1 MCYWV
6 QQTNYFNVLGGPLI
20 RTISIV
26 VSVICVGPSMQYF
39 AHDFLVH
46 DGADFISHRIIS
58 IYLKANIAESSHS
71 VSLIQILVVI

>member
-1 MCYWV
+1 
-6 QQTNYFNVLGGPLI
+6 
-20 RTISIV
+20 V